1 MLTDRPAD
9 AVDETVA
16 RADALGERVSA
27 VPAATASPPRDVS
40 RWLGPLTVFAL
51 FIGFWYVA
59 PSLFFSGREWL
70 LPPPHE
76 VINVGFIEGMSVG
89 QLWALVKMVASDV
102 VPFWSID
109 PGIDT
114 SVVFV
119 ANAEATW
126 LSAKVALTGLGAAIL
141 LGCGLAMA
149 MSQAKWI
156 EKAFYPYLIA
166 LQAVPILALVPLI
179 GSIWGFGFFSRM
191 LVCVIIAFFPIVANT
206 LFGLLSAQKSHHELF
221 ALHGASRGTRLR
233 KLMIPAALPAMF
245 TGLRIAAGLSVVGA
259 IVGDFFF
266 RRGDPGLGSLLDK
279 YFARIDQPELFAA
292 IIMSAVL
299 GIGVFGFFGW
309 LRTKVIGKWHSEQG
323 AR

>member
-1 MLTDRPAD
+1 MLIDPDTRSD
-9 AVDETVA
+9 AMTEPTA
-16 RADALGERVSA
+16 STA
-27 VPAATASPPRDVS
+27 PAAATPSPTRTAPSDRTTAS
-40 RWLGPLTVFAL
+40 WAGPLAVFVA
-51 FIGFWYVA
+51 FIAFWYAA
-59 PSLFFSGREWL
+59 PYLFFSGREWL
-70 LPPPHE
+70 LPPPHD
-76 VINVGFIEGMSVG
+76 VINVGFIEGMSFG
-89 QLWALVKMVASDV
+89 QLWALVKMVVSDV

-109 PGIDT
+109 PGLDT

-126 LSAKVALTGLGAAIL
+126 LSAKVALTGLGAAIV
-141 LGCGLAMA
+141 LGSGLAMA

-206 LFGLLSAQKSHHELF
+206 LFGLLSAKKSHHELF

-233 KLMIPAALPAMF
+233 KLMVPAALPAMF

-279 YFARIDQPELFAA
+279 YFARIAQEELFAA
-292 IIMSAVL
+292 IIMSAAL
-299 GIGVFGFFGW
+299 GIGVFAFFGW
-309 LRTKVIGKWHSEQG
+309 LRSRVIGKWHSETG
-323 AR
+323 VG